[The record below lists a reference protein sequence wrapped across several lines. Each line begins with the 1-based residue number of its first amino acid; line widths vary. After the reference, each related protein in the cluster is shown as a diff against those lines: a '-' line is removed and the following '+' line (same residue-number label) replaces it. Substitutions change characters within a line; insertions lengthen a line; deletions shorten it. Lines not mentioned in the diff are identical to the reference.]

1 MLKLNKVNMKY
12 LKKFK
17 AFENIALDA
26 TDEPDTMVAK
36 EEANELEQAV
46 KDYPAV
52 KAELDKAFANL
63 KTDKDN
69 TVLKTKIEEIR
80 KDFPNNP
87 FIEEYTKMMSLQI
100 RVKNIQDELAK
111 YNNEMFKNSEDL
123 KNLTTNKA
131 DAGQIAA
138 KTKTIND
145 IKSAQAIK
153 TKEIADTKKDLIT
166 AEAEMKKKMDNVKK
180 EFQDSSKK
188 IADDIKK

>member
-1 MLKLNKVNMKY
+1 MKY

>member
-1 MLKLNKVNMKY
+1 MKY

-17 AFENIALDA
+17 AFENIELEA

-36 EEANELEQAV
+36 EEANDLEQAI

-69 TVLKTKIEEIR
+69 TILKKRIEEIR
-80 KDFPNNP
+80 VKFPNNP

-100 RVKNIQDELAK
+100 RIKKIQDELVK
-111 YNNEMFKNSEDL
+111 YNDDMFRNSEDL
-123 KNLTTNKA
+123 KNLNTDKA
-131 DAGQIAA
+131 DAGQIAE
-138 KTKTIND
+138 KTKTVND

-153 TKEIADTKKDLIT
+153 TKEIADAKKDLLL
-166 AEAEMKKKMDNVKK
+166 AETEMKKKMDSVKK
-180 EFQDSSKK
+180 EIEYSSKK